1 VTSEVIVKLPDQTPD
16 DVAGQLPDHIPA
28 DIASQLRI
36 AITEQGRTITVALGG
51 EWDIAEQEATRTA
64 TLSALE
70 RYPERLVLDLSQ
82 LTFIDSSGLRVAVEL
97 QKRSRRQNTRL
108 VVVPGSPAAQRL
120 LEMCQLNEV
129 VPFTPPS

>member
-1 VTSEVIVKLPDQTPD
+1 LRPRQATRYAGRPLTDQTPD
-16 DVAGQLPDHIPA
+16 DGPG
-28 DIASQLRI
+28 QLRI
-36 AITEQGRTITVALGG
+36 AVSEQGSTITVALGG

-70 RYPERLVLDLSQ
+70 RFPERLVLDLSQ
-82 LTFIDSSGLRVAVEL
+82 LSFIDSSGLRVAVEL

-108 VVVPGSPAAQRL
+108 VVVPGSTAAQRL

-129 VPFTPPS
+129 LPFTPPS